1 MPKYGKPVWQYVFE
15 AAKEINGTFTPIDI
29 IRKVHQKNSRI
40 PDVTIRS
47 NVIAM
52 APNHPFSGH
61 WPSTRRLHGLFK
73 YLGGGRF
80 TFLEKDNEDVEEIGT
95 EEIAEQDIQVTFSAE
110 LKKFT
115 VKELEE
121 YNGKDGK
128 PAYVAYQ
135 GKVYDLSQSDL
146 WGGGAHMG
154 SHHAGNDITEEVE
167 FAPHGEEVLERENV
181 KLVGRLVSPKS

>member
-15 AAKEINGTFTPIDI
+15 AAKEIDGTFTPIDI
-29 IRKVHQKNSRI
+29 IKKVQQKNSRI

-47 NVIAM
+47 NVLAM
-52 APNHPFSGH
+52 TPNHPFSGH
-61 WPSTRRLHGLFK
+61 WPSTRRLHGLFN

-80 TFLEKDNEDVEEIGT
+80 TLLEKDNVDISEKKEIDT
-95 EEIAEQDIQVTFSAE
+95 EENTEQGVQMTLSME

-121 YNGKDGK
+121 YNGKNGK

-135 GKVYDLSQSDL
+135 GKVYDLSHSDL
-146 WGGGAHMG
+146 WGGGDHMG
-154 SHHAGNDITEEVE
+154 SHQAGKDITEEVE
-167 FAPHGEEVLERENV
+167 LAPHGEVVLERKNV
-181 KLVGRLVSPKS
+181 NFIGRLV